1 MYMLDVR
8 IQIVQYLELK
18 EEVNTMSFDY
28 SKLSGRIRE
37 KYRTQAEF
45 SKALNISERLISLKL
60 GGKRAWTQAEID
72 RAVTCL
78 GLTEH
83 DIPDY
88 FFKKIVQ
95 NIELIKE
102 VI

>member
-1 MYMLDVR
+1 
-8 IQIVQYLELK
+8 
-18 EEVNTMSFDY
+18 MSFDY

-45 SKALNISERLISLKL
+45 SKALNMSERSLSLKL

-78 GLTEH
+78 GLTEQ

-88 FFKKIVQ
+88 FFKKLVQ
-95 NIELIKE
+95 NIELMKE
-102 VI
+102 VV